1 MVEKLKKKGII
12 ILHLIFNNLN
22 EFLEWS
28 KKIQRVFQKIII
40 IKQYELSIY
49 LICLKDVEIEFNY
62 DFNNKDIEVMKI
74 FKEIIFF
81 QIKLKAKMG
90 NLNVK

>member
-1 MVEKLKKKGII
+1 M
-12 ILHLIFNNLN
+12 
-22 EFLEWS
+22 EWS

-74 FKEIIFF
+74 FNEIIFF

>member
-1 MVEKLKKKGII
+1 M
-12 ILHLIFNNLN
+12 
-22 EFLEWS
+22 EWS